1 MRTHVQQYLILL
13 LYMCPHTTQYQASA
27 YLFSFAGAQLET
39 AVSRYSAY
47 LLYWYKSTN
56 TDAGWQP
63 GGEEP
68 VDRQRL
74 SRLSE
79 HVPRRHSGTPD
90 GCSACQYLIYY

>member
-1 MRTHVQQYLILL
+1 MSSYYEISGVGIPLL
-13 LYMCPHTTQYQASA
+13 LRR
-27 YLFSFAGAQLET
+27 GAARDRSEQVL
-39 AVSRYSAY
+39 S
-47 LLYWYKSTN
+47 LLAYWYKSTN
-56 TDAGWQP
+56 TDAAWQP

-90 GCSACQYLIYY
+90 RCSAC